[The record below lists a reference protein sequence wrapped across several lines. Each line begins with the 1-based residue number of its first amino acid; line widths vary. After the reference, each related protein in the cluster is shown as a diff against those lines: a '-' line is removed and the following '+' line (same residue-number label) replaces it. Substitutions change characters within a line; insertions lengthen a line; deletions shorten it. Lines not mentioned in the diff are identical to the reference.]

1 MCDNGRECEA
11 ARAHGFRA
19 KSRSSA
25 TFGGPVPPAVSVRP
39 AREADLAHILEIHRA
54 AFETPAE
61 ADLVETLITGGYDA
75 VSLVAVTDAMV
86 VGHVLLSPAEVVGDR
101 DEPWPLL
108 VLAPVAVL
116 PSHQRRGIG
125 SALVAAALETAH
137 RAGARAVSVL
147 GHPGYYPRFGFRE
160 ALPLQVR
167 APFADI
173 PQEAWMIAEL
183 EPRALDGV
191 SGVVRYA
198 PPFDGLE

>member
-1 MCDNGRECEA
+1 MCDNARECEA
-11 ARAHGFRA
+11 ARAQGFTRA
-19 KSRSSA
+19 ADPEAAFAGPGA
-25 TFGGPVPPAVSVRP
+25 TAVRVRQ
-39 AREADLAHILEIHRA
+39 AREADLGRILEIHRE
-54 AFETPAE
+54 AFDTISE
-61 ADLVETLITGGYDA
+61 ADLVASLITGGYDTI
-75 VSLVAVTDAMV
+75 SLVAVTDAMV
-86 VGHVLLSPAEVVGDR
+86 VGHVVLSPAEVVGER

-116 PSHQRRGIG
+116 PAYQRQGIG
-125 SALVAAALETAH
+125 SALVAAALDAARES
-137 RAGARAVSVL
+137 GARAVSVL

-198 PPFDGLE
+198 PPFEALE